1 MSSGEASSQSKR
13 PGNTA
18 FKQQRLKAW
27 QPILTPRPVI
37 LSFLVI
43 GIVFIPIGAGIVYSS
58 NQVREVD
65 QRYDHVCNVGQTCN
79 VTITLKEKME
89 APIYFY
95 YRLENFFQN
104 HRRYVKSRSDDQL
117 KGLVGWKYEDLT
129 DCDPYVSVN
138 DSHSQNLLYNP
149 CGLIAKS
156 LFNDTFMLNSG
167 APATG
172 LTPLFMRKEGIAW
185 KSDKEKKFKNP
196 PATAPGVRL
205 IPDFEDEDFIVW
217 MRTAG
222 LPDFRKLYRIIDT
235 DLPAGQYTILVNSRF
250 PVASFSGKKHIVLST
265 TTWIGGRNPFLGYAY
280 IVVGAICF
288 VLGIVFGIKHKVAPR
303 KLGDTKY
310 LEWNK

>member
-1 MSSGEASSQSKR
+1 M
-13 PGNTA
+13 
-18 FKQQRLKAW
+18 
-27 QPILTPRPVI
+27 
-37 LSFLVI
+37 
-43 GIVFIPIGAGIVYSS
+43 
-58 NQVREVD
+58 
-65 QRYDHVCNVGQTCN
+65 
-79 VTITLKEKME
+79 
-89 APIYFY
+89 Y

-117 KGLVGWKYEDLT
+117 KGLKVGTYSDLT
-129 DCDPYVSVN
+129 DCDPVISLG
-138 DSHSQNLLYNP
+138 DSSNKSLLYNP

-156 LFNDTFMLNSG
+156 LFNDTFLMFYSND
-167 APATG
+167 
-172 LTPLFMRKEGIAW
+172 TPVVLRKEGIAW
-185 KSDKEKKFKNP
+185 KSDRDKKFRNP
-196 PATAPGVRL
+196 PPDAPGIRV

-222 LPDFRKLYRIIDT
+222 LPDFRKLHRIIDFK
-235 DLPAGQYTILVNSRF
+235 LPAGTYTVQVRSRF

-288 VLGIVFGIKHKVAPR
+288 VLGIVFGIKHRVAPR

>member
-1 MSSGEASSQSKR
+1 MSSKESASQSKR
-13 PGNTA
+13 PANTA

-37 LSFLVI
+37 LSFLII

-58 NQVREVD
+58 NQVVEVD
-65 QRYDHVCNVGQTCN
+65 VDYTNACNLTQACNVSIVLTH
-79 VTITLKEKME
+79 KMQH
-89 APIYFY
+89 PVYMY
-95 YRLENFFQN
+95 YRLENFYQN

-117 KGLVGWKYEDLT
+117 KGIKVTSYSSLA
-129 DCDPYVSVN
+129 DCDPVIVPKGAPNKNASFII
-138 DSHSQNLLYNP
+138 NP
-149 CGLIAKS
+149 CGLIASS
-156 LFNDTFMLNSG
+156 LFNDTFLLYDPNNQ
-167 APATG
+167 PVV
-172 LTPLFMRKEGIAW
+172 LQKDGIAW

-196 PATAPGVRL
+196 KDVTGIRV

-222 LPDFRKLYRIIDT
+222 LPDFKKLHRIINT
-235 DLPAGQYTILVNSRF
+235 DLAPGNYSFQVRNNF
-250 PVASFSGKKHIVLST
+250 PVSSFSGKKHLVLST

-288 VLGIVFGIKHKVAPR
+288 ILGIVFGVKHKVAPR

>member
-1 MSSGEASSQSKR
+1 MSSKESGSQSKR
-13 PGNTA
+13 PANTA

-37 LSFLVI
+37 LSFLII

-58 NQVREVD
+58 NQVVESDVEYTTSCNLT
-65 QRYDHVCNVGQTCN
+65 QSCNVSIEVKQ
-79 VTITLKEKME
+79 KMKH
-89 APIYFY
+89 PVYMY
-95 YRLENFFQN
+95 YRLENFYQN

-117 KGLVGWKYEDLT
+117 KGLKVSSYGALT
-129 DCDPYVSVN
+129 DCDPVIVPKGAPNKNASF
-138 DSHSQNLLYNP
+138 LINP
-149 CGLIAKS
+149 CGLIASS
-156 LFNDTFMLNSG
+156 LFNDSFLLFDPSG
-167 APATG
+167 QPVV
-172 LTPLFMRKEGIAW
+172 LQKDGIAW

-196 PATAPGVRL
+196 KDGPGIRV

-222 LPDFRKLYRIIDT
+222 LPDFKKLHRIINT
-235 DLPAGQYTILVNSRF
+235 DLEPGNYTVQVRNNF
-250 PVASFSGKKHIVLST
+250 PVSTFSGKKHIVLST

-288 VLGIVFGIKHKVAPR
+288 ILGIVFGVKHKVAPR